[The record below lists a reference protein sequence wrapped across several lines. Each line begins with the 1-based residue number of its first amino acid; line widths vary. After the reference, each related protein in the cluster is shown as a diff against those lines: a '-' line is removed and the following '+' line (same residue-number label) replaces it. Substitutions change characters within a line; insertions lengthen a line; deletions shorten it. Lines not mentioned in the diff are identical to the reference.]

1 MDDKVVE
8 MSVGKKWWYHYPNTG
23 KKRTIYMHV
32 EGKKSEW
39 EKVKKKECS
48 GCLGVLDGQYVK
60 DALCVSDV
68 CMYKC
73 LGIDDGLW
81 YM

>member
-1 MDDKVVE
+1 
-8 MSVGKKWWYHYPNTG
+8 
-23 KKRTIYMHV
+23 MHV

-48 GCLGVLDGQYVK
+48 GCLGVLDGQYVR

-81 YM
+81 YMYM